1 MINRAIL
8 TGRLTK
14 DPELRQSQSG
24 VSVAT
29 FNLAVNRAFA
39 DKNGERGA
47 DFINCV
53 AFKKQAENVSQY
65 LNKGSLVGV
74 DGRIQTR
81 SYENKEGRT
90 VYVTEIVCDSVQFL
104 EPKNQQEQA
113 QQNYQQQ
120 NYQQQNTQQSYQQ
133 PQRSQTQQYQQGQ
146 IGQPENRASQGNI
159 QNNAYTQNPAD
170 ISDSDLPF

>member
-1 MINRAIL
+1 MINRVIL

-24 VSVAT
+24 VAVAT

-53 AFKKQAENVSQY
+53 AFKKQAENVSQF

-81 SYENKEGRT
+81 SYENKEGHT
-90 VYVTEIVCDSVQFL
+90 VYVTEVVCDSVQFL
-104 EPKNQQEQA
+104 EPKNQNDSQ
-113 QQNYQQQ
+113 QQNAQQ

-133 PQRSQTQQYQQGQ
+133 PNQTRYQQGQ
-146 IGQPENRASQGNI
+146 IAQPR
-159 QNNAYTQNPAD
+159 NAAITEDQ
-170 ISDSDLPF
+170 LPF

>member
-14 DPELRQSQSG
+14 DPEMRQSQSG

-53 AFKKQAENVSQY
+53 TFKKQAENVSQF

-90 VYVTEIVCDSVQFL
+90 IYVTEIVCDSVQFL
-104 EPKNQQEQA
+104 ETKNQ
-113 QQNYQQQ
+113 NDS
-120 NYQQQNTQQSYQQ
+120 QQNTQQSYQQ
-133 PQRSQTQQYQQGQ
+133 PQQNQTQQYQQGQ
-146 IGQPENRASQGNI
+146 IAQPENRAKHGNI
-159 QNNAYTQNPAD
+159 QNNVYAQNQDNYD
-170 ISDSDLPF
+170 IQDDNLPF

>member
-14 DPELRQSQSG
+14 DPEIRQSQSG
-24 VSVAT
+24 VPVAT

-53 AFKKQAENVSQY
+53 TFKKQAENVSQF

-90 VYVTEIVCDSVQFL
+90 IYVTEIVCDSVQFL
-104 EPKNQQEQA
+104 EPKNQ
-113 QQNYQQQ
+113 NDS
-120 NYQQQNTQQSYQQ
+120 QQNTQQSYQQ
-133 PQRSQTQQYQQGQ
+133 QNTQQYQQGQ
-146 IGQPENRASQGNI
+146 IAQPENRARNGNI
-159 QNNAYTQNPAD
+159 QNNAYTQPE
-170 ISDSDLPF
+170 DLPF